1 VRILVLNWLDRENP
15 QSGGAELHLH
25 EIFGRL
31 VARGHD
37 VDLLCSGWKDAPRR
51 TTLDGIDVHRVGSR
65 YTFQFFAHR
74 YYRRH
79 LASRGYDVVI
89 EDLNKAP
96 LYTPL
101 WGIEHPVALV
111 HHLFGATGF
120 REANPALAS
129 VVWLA
134 ERPIGRVYRGVP
146 FQAVSESTARD
157 LVARGVSRSQI
168 RVIYNGVNTEFL
180 TPDYSLRSSD
190 PRFLYVGRL
199 KRYKGIDIVVRG
211 FAGISDDNATL
222 DIAGTGDF
230 RPALEKLVS
239 ELGLQKRVQF
249 LGFVTEETKVTLLR
263 RAWASVLAS
272 PKEGWGISN
281 IESAACGTPVIASN
295 SPGIRDSV
303 VDGETGMLVPHGDV
317 TAMTAAMQ
325 RLIAS
330 PSLVRTMGEAGR
342 RFAEGFSWDKAA
354 DNTISHLEEVVMKGR
369 NKWT

>member
-1 VRILVLNWLDRENP
+1 MRILVVNWQDRENP

-31 VARGHD
+31 AGRGHE
-37 VDLLCSGWKDAPRR
+37 VELLCSRWDHAPRQ
-51 TTLDGIDVHRVGSR
+51 TSLDGIRVHRVGSR

-79 LASRGYDVVI
+79 LASRAYDVVI
-89 EDLNKAP
+89 EDLNKIP

-101 WGIEHPVALV
+101 WRIERPVALV
-111 HHLFGATGF
+111 HHLFGATAF

-129 VVWLA
+129 AVWLA
-134 ERPIGRVYRGVP
+134 ERPIGRIYRGVP

-168 RVIYNGVNTEFL
+168 RVIYNGVDTKFL
-180 TPDYSLRSSD
+180 TPDYSLRSPD
-190 PRFLYVGRL
+190 PIFLYIGRI
-199 KRYKGIDIVVRG
+199 KRYKGIDIVVRA
-211 FAGISDDNATL
+211 FAEITEGDATL
-222 DIAGTGDF
+222 EIAGTGDF

-239 ELGLQKRVQF
+239 ELGLEKRVTF

-263 RAWASVLAS
+263 RSWASVLAS

-303 VDGETGMLVPHGDV
+303 IDGETGILVPHGDIP
-317 TAMTAAMQ
+317 AMAAAM
-325 RLIAS
+325 RSLVAS
-330 PSLVRTMGEAGR
+330 PSLVQMMGEAGR